1 MTNVSIAQLSMEV
14 NVVIARLLYQLPK
27 YTLKLYNLIIFHKD
41 TCEPQYINSRPH
53 FSTSRASQVTSTF
66 DKKLKPAVVSV
77 GKSQTVTVP
86 YFHTICLIF
95 PIQHTSGSC

>member
-41 TCEPQYINSRPH
+41 TCEPQYMNSRPH

-77 GKSQTVTVP
+77 GKSRLA
-86 YFHTICLIF
+86 YSLLFHTSTLF
-95 PIQHTSGSC
+95 A